1 MERANHKLIRGIA
14 PALVTPFTKDGADLN
29 REAIPALVDS
39 VLSKGVSGLFVCG
52 ATGEPW
58 AMTLDERKRML
69 ETTVSEVSGHVPIIA
84 HVGYAQ
90 NTADSV
96 ELAKHAKK
104 VGANAVGSVPPF
116 TESPPDIE
124 ATISHYTTI
133 AEATD
138 LPFYVY
144 WRTATATQ
152 ITPEEFLERMQK
164 VPGFAG
170 IKFTDYNFFF
180 FQKLIQ
186 ISDGKLNCLT
196 GPDEMFLAGLV
207 MGSDGAIGT
216 TYNFMAEHYVQMYEN
231 FLKGNIEKAMK
242 GQSDANELI
251 SLLIQLGVISGT
263 KAILNARGINV
274 GQARSSVSFDPL
286 VKKLSAE
293 QVTELTNL
301 ANTLNLK

>member
-1 MERANHKLIRGIA
+1 MERHNSKLIHGIA
-14 PALVTPFTKDGADLN
+14 PALVTPFYEDGSGIKI
-29 REAIPALVDS
+29 EAVSKLVDS
-39 VLSKGVSGLFVCG
+39 VMNKGVSGLFVCG

-69 ETTVSEVSGHVPIIA
+69 ETTISEVSGQIPIIA
-84 HVGYAQ
+84 HVGYTQ
-90 NTADSV
+90 NTEESV

-124 ATISHYTTI
+124 ATINHYTTI
-133 AEATD
+133 AEASE

-144 WRTATATQ
+144 WRADTASQ
-152 ITPEEFLERMQK
+152 ITPEEFLERMQR

-186 ISDGKLNCLT
+186 LSDGKLNCLT

-216 TYNFMAEHYVQMYEN
+216 TYNFMAEHYVQMYED

-251 SLLIQLGVISGT
+251 SLLIQHGVISGT
-263 KAILNARGINV
+263 KAILNARGINI
-274 GQARSSVSFDPL
+274 GQTRSSVNFHSL
-286 VKKLSAE
+286 VKSLSPE
-293 QVTELTNL
+293 QITELVSL
-301 ANTLNLK
+301 ADSLNLN